1 MGHLSAKAI
10 NSLVDNEAMEER
22 IVNGYIQVF
31 GLALLSM
38 RRRGEE
44 RRKAESAERT
54 YNDVVEKL
62 VVTYKT
68 YTPGRL

>member
-1 MGHLSAKAI
+1 
-10 NSLVDNEAMEER
+10 MEER

-54 YNDVVEKL
+54 YNDVEKL

-68 YTPGRL
+68 

>member
-1 MGHLSAKAI
+1 MGRLSAEAI

-22 IVNGYIQVF
+22 MINGLQVF
-31 GLALLSM
+31 DLELLSM
-38 RRRGEE
+38 RRRGGE
-44 RRKAESAERT
+44 RRKAESVEKA